1 MGIRSVADN
10 AVKKKVKKLIVE
22 GAGSKGLNLDELMT
36 DNIEAKLD
44 DLLQAILD
52 DVGYIK
58 LVKLGLL
65 K

>member
-22 GAGSKGLNLDELMT
+22 GAGSNGLNLDDLMT